1 MWSLRLAVSFVFVGC
16 LCLTTAYGADVPI
29 AAPAAQA
36 PAGPASQ
43 PQSNGS
49 MKIYI
54 TAVSGLVQ
62 VRDGEG
68 QHWRAAA
75 PQMLLSQGAELRTGP
90 HSSVTCVIPPDQTF
104 TLDRLGTVR
113 VEEAA
118 RNGNKI
124 TTDLIMKYGRTHY
137 EIQAAGLEHEA
148 SIISPSSTLAVRGT
162 TVSLFDQPPFNP
174 EAISYTGRAAFT
186 YNRATVSV
194 GTKNGAFAKA
204 LAGTSGAAETALNE
218 TVVDPRYAPSLSSA
232 DQALLA
238 SEVARGAVLSYDPVA
253 NIPVVSGGRPQF
265 DSELPAGLPGTLDL
279 VLRWTGN
286 ADLALEVGLDK
297 GDPLTNILNGF
308 QQGEFLYPGY
318 GYQNSP
324 SGGHIPYDDIG
335 GPTGGQEIA
344 YWTGTFPTGLYGIAA
359 QSISG
364 AATSFT
370 FDVYAN
376 GTLVNEY
383 YFASDGVTL
392 IKSTQ
397 VTRTLQPG
405 QNFAALVPV
414 PAVPLLEGVVPDD
427 PAGNPNPGINAG
439 SFTSNI
445 QTALA
450 SISGSSQTSAQPAVQ
465 TVAAAQPAVRPVV
478 PEAPVALHF
487 LPTKNGISTRR

>member
-1 MWSLRLAVSFVFVGC
+1 MRYLHLVVSFVFVGC
-16 LCLTTAYGADVPI
+16 LGLSGAYGSDASMPSEAS
-29 AAPAAQA
+29 AAA
-36 PAGPASQ
+36 ASQ

-49 MKIYI
+49 MQIYI

-62 VRDGEG
+62 VRESEN
-68 QHWRAAA
+68 QPWHAAEA
-75 PQMLLSQGAELRTGP
+75 QMVISEGAELRTGP

-113 VEEAA
+113 VQDAA

-137 EIQAAGLEHEA
+137 SIQAAGLEHEA

-162 TVSLFDQPPFNP
+162 TVSLFDQPPFTP
-174 EAISYTGRAAFT
+174 EAVSYTGRAAFT

-194 GTKNGAFAKA
+194 GAKNGAFAKA
-204 LAGTSGAAETALNE
+204 LAGTNGPAETALNE
-218 TVVDPRYAPSLSSA
+218 TIVDPRYAQTLSPA
-232 DQALLA
+232 DQALVSA
-238 SEVARGAVLSYDPVA
+238 QVARGAVLSYDPVA
-253 NIPVVSGGRPQF
+253 NIPVVTGGRPQY
-265 DSELPAGLPGTLDL
+265 DTELPAGLPGTLDL
-279 VLRWTGN
+279 VLRWTGD
-286 ADLALEVGLDK
+286 ADLNIEVGLDK
-297 GDPLTNILNGF
+297 GDPLTNIMNGF

-318 GYQNSP
+318 GFQNSP
-324 SGGHIPYDDIG
+324 SGGHIPYDDRG
-335 GPTGGQEIA
+335 GPTGGEEIA
-344 YWTGTFPTGLYGIAA
+344 YWTGAYPAGLYGIAA

-383 YFASDGVTL
+383 YFADDGFTL

-405 QNFAALVPV
+405 QNFAALVPI
-414 PAVPLLEGVVPDD
+414 PAVPLLESVIPDD

-439 SFTSNI
+439 SFDANI
-445 QTALA
+445 QTVLA
-450 SISGSSQTSAQPAVQ
+450 SISGSKQTSAQPAVQ
-465 TVAAAQPAVRPVV
+465 TVAIAQPTIQPVV
-478 PEAPVALHF
+478 PAAPPVLHF
-487 LPTKNGISTRR
+487 LPTKNGIVSRR

>member
-1 MWSLRLAVSFVFVGC
+1 M
-16 LCLTTAYGADVPI
+16 T
-29 AAPAAQA
+29 
-36 PAGPASQ
+36 
-43 PQSNGS
+43 
-49 MKIYI
+49 IYI

-62 VRDGEG
+62 VRDG
-68 QHWRAAA
+68 QAQPWRTAT
-75 PQMLLSQGAELRTGP
+75 PQMLISEGAELRTGP

-137 EIQAAGLEHEA
+137 AIQAAGLEHEA

-162 TVSLFDQPPFNP
+162 VVSLFDQPPFQP

-186 YNRATVSV
+186 YNRSTVSV

-204 LAGTSGAAETALNE
+204 LAGTTGAAETGVNE
-218 TVVDPRYAPSLSSA
+218 TVVDPRYAPTLSAA
-232 DQALLA
+232 DQALI
-238 SEVARGAVLSYDPVA
+238 SSQVARGAVLSYDPVA
-253 NIPVVSGGRPQF
+253 NIPVVTGGRPEY
-265 DSELPAGLPGTLDL
+265 DTELPAGLPGTLDL
-279 VLRWTGN
+279 VLRWTGD
-286 ADLALEVGLDK
+286 ADLNIEVGLDK

-318 GYQNSP
+318 GFQNSP
-324 SGGHIPYDDIG
+324 SGGHIPYDDRG

-344 YWTGTFPTGLYGIAA
+344 YWTGSFPTGLYGIAA

-376 GTLVNEY
+376 GSLVNEY

-405 QNFAALVPV
+405 QTFAALVPV
-414 PAVPLLEGVVPDD
+414 PAVPLLESVVPDD

-439 SFTSNI
+439 SFTANI

-450 SISGSSQTSAQPAVQ
+450 AITASNQTAAEPAIQPAV
-465 TVAAAQPAVRPVV
+465 AAQPAVAVLQPTIQSAVYVAPTPAHYMATRYTMLRP
-478 PEAPVALHF
+478 
-487 LPTKNGISTRR
+487 R